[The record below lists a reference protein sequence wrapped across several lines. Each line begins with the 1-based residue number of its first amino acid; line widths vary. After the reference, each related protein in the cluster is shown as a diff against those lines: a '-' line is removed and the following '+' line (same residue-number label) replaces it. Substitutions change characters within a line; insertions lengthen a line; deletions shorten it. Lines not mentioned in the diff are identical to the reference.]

1 MGFEPMKL
9 LKHKILNL
17 TPLPRLGH
25 TTKKKWSQLDLHQ
38 TTSITTSPRIFI
50 IDILLVKLHTPLVI
64 LKRLVR
70 DLNPCFEA
78 YKTPA
83 LNQTR
88 LTNHLN
94 HIKIQLHNII
104 SYRSI
109 SISNTNTVL
118 FLCIIISYKL

>member
-83 LNQTR
+83 LR
-88 LTNHLN
+88 PD
-94 HIKIQLHNII
+94 
-104 SYRSI
+104 
-109 SISNTNTVL
+109 
-118 FLCIIISYKL
+118 